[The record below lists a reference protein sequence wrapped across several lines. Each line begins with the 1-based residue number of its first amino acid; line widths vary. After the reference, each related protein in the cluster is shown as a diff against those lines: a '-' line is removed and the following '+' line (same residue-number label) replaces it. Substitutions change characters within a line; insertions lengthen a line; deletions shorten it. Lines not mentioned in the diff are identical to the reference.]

1 MTLLSIC
8 QSATD
13 QVGLDDRP
21 SQIANSN
28 KREARR
34 LLALANRAGNHL
46 QRLHRWTMLTLEHE
60 ITTLDSVDSYAL
72 PADLD
77 RMMADTAWDRTNNW
91 RMHGQKTARQW
102 QSRLS
107 TQVAT
112 SDTRLA
118 WRLIPNA
125 GTNEFTID
133 PIPGA
138 GTELAFNYHSV
149 NWAESAAGT
158 GQSKYLA
165 DDDVARIPEYLVELE
180 LIWRLLASHQH
191 PYFEEKASSD
201 AEANRAIGHDLA
213 SDWIV
218 MGSRPRGD
226 VNIPEGSFG

>member
-21 SQIANSN
+21 SQVAASN
-28 KREARR
+28 KAGDRR

-60 ITTLDSVDSYAL
+60 ITTVGAQANYPL

-102 QSRLS
+102 QNRLS

-112 SDTRLA
+112 SDTRIA

-149 NWAESAAGT
+149 NWCESAAGV
-158 GQSKYLA
+158 GQSTYQA
-165 DDDVARIPEYLVELE
+165 DSDVSRIPEHLVELE
-180 LIWRLLASHQH
+180 LIWRLLGSHQH
-191 PYFEEKASSD
+191 PYFEEKASAD
-201 AEANRAIGHDLA
+201 AEAQRAIGHDLA
-213 SDWIV
+213 PVWVV